1 MREMG
6 IVEAALFSAGRVV
19 SAEEIA
25 AATKLPV
32 DRVRE
37 GLHALA
43 KVYDDRDSAIE
54 VARIGDKWT
63 IQIRDEYAERAQPFA
78 PPEVPRDLLKTLSL
92 IAYHQPLKQSTL
104 FDMIGSKVYEHTQ
117 ALEQLRL
124 ISRTV
129 AGRTFDLA
137 TTRYFTEFFGVR
149 TTDRDGIRL
158 LLAGR
163 VGVTNVEPRKPE
175 VPTVTEAPAEGPAV
189 PDAEGAPADASA
201 PDDPITSA

>member
-1 MREMG
+1 MNEAG

-37 GLHALA
+37 ALHGLA
-43 KVYDDRDSAIE
+43 KVYDDRESAIE
-54 VARIGDKWT
+54 VARVGDKWT
-63 IQIRDEYAERAQPFA
+63 MQIREAYAERAQPFA
-78 PPEVPRDLLKTLSL
+78 PPEVPRELLKTLTL
-92 IAYHQPLKQSTL
+92 IAYHQPLKQSDL

-124 ISRTV
+124 ISRTA
-129 AGRTFDLA
+129 AGRTFQLA

-149 TTDRDGIRL
+149 ATDREGIRR
-158 LLAGR
+158 LLAER
-163 VGVTNVEPRKPE
+163 VGVKYVERS
-175 VPTVTEAPAEGPAV
+175 APAAAETPDSPAENEAAPESTTA
-189 PDAEGAPADASA
+189 PDAAASGRA
-201 PDDPITSA
+201 ITSA